1 MSTTITGISDASS
14 AILIYKAGLFPVL
27 LKTWNITIAESVF
40 IELTKPGKPGADYFS
55 NIISGNK
62 VTTAYPPIIQENNP
76 ALERMGGGERDT
88 ILLFQSGW
96 GNFIIIDDKKGAR
109 YCRETHIPYFNALL
123 LPRILYLSGILHQPD
138 YLSARSII
146 ASTGRYSQEIRNYA
160 EECTYNDIKKFL
172 PD

>member
-1 MSTTITGISDASS
+1 
-14 AILIYKAGLFPVL
+14 
-27 LKTWNITIAESVF
+27 
-40 IELTKPGKPGADYFS
+40 
-55 NIISGNK
+55 
-62 VTTAYPPIIQENNP
+62 
-76 ALERMGGGERDT
+76 
-88 ILLFQSGW
+88 
-96 GNFIIIDDKKGAR
+96 
-109 YCRETHIPYFNALL
+109 IPYFNALL